1 LSTVGE
7 AMVES
12 KPKTADVQEFER
24 RSATYEDSLRQWFFF
39 DRIQRTVLDLAQSE
53 TDPESILDIGC
64 GTGRLLRKAKER
76 WPKARLIGVDP
87 AEGMVKNARQL
98 VPDAT
103 FYIAMAELLPLPDAS
118 VDLVLSTASFHHW
131 LNPRQGIAEI
141 ARVLCPNGRCVIA
154 DIVMPYGLSLFIRH
168 FRRNN
173 PDKLLKMFVQAGLNV
188 EAQHRRMTRFLV
200 VTIAR
205 RVTP

>member
-1 LSTVGE
+1 LSIVGE
-7 AMVES
+7 TTVES
-12 KPKTADVQEFER
+12 KPRTADVQEFER

-39 DRIQRTVLDLAQSE
+39 DRIQKTVLDLAQSE
-53 TDPESILDIGC
+53 TDPGSILDVGC

-76 WPKARLIGVDP
+76 WPEARLIGVDP

-103 FYIAMAELLPLPDAS
+103 FYVAMAESLPLPDAS
-118 VDLVLSTASFHHW
+118 IDLVLSTASFHHW
-131 LNPRQGIAEI
+131 LSPRQGIAEI
-141 ARVLCPNGRCVIA
+141 ARVLHLSGRCVIA

-168 FRRNN
+168 FKRND
-173 PDKLLKMFVQAGLNV
+173 PCKMLEMFVQAGLTV
-188 EAQHRRMTRFLV
+188 QAQHRRMTRFLV

-205 RVTP
+205 KVAP